1 MFQETRYQEHINI
14 SRNVPNSELQVNYLF
29 MDVPNSGIKTDAKL
43 SDYWN
48 ITPTTVT
55 NWRKRNSIPF
65 ERIITFCEDEGISL
79 DYIFT
84 GKGEMIRRDV
94 EGDDPE
100 ISELLERARKVLKS
114 GNKVAHE
121 ALEAGIRY
129 LFQAID
135 DLENMK
141 ETKKRQKNMELRMAS
156 LETRL
161 KKSEEIRK
169 EDPPEQQ
176 EDILKLRTTG

>member
-1 MFQETRYQEHINI
+1 MLI
-14 SRNVPNSELQVNYLF
+14 SSEIIDRVLKYKNF
-29 MDVPNSGIKTDAKL
+29 KTDAKL
-43 SDYWN
+43 ADYWN

-84 GKGEMIRRDV
+84 GKGEMTRKDV
-94 EGDDPE
+94 EGDNQE
-100 ISELLERARKVLKS
+100 ISKLLEEARKVLRS

-129 LFQAID
+129 ITQTID
-135 DLENMK
+135 DLENME
-141 ETKKRQKNMELRMAS
+141 ETKKRQKNMESRMAS
-156 LETRL
+156 LEARL

-169 EDPPEQQ
+169 EDLPELR
-176 EDILKLRTTG
+176 EELLKLRAIK